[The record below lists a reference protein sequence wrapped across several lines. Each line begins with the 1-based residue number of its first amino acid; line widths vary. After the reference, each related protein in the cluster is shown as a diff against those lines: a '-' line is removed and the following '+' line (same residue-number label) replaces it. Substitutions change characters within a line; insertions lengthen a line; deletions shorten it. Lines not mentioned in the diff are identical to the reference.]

1 MSWLREFSQARDDVL
16 SSSVPQVPSPPS
28 LIRPTVYDSWR
39 RSRLQGLHPEQVEP
53 RYLLETE
60 ADGYLART
68 VAPIVEK
75 YEVALEHGAYALVL
89 TDRDGR
95 LLSRWVKD
103 PALATVMDNLG
114 VAPGTN
120 MDESTVGTTSLIAML
135 TGRPE
140 MIKGP
145 EHFSEKFRDFSC
157 SSAPIIHPVNRR
169 LLGSVSLICR
179 LWDTAPIM
187 LPWIIEFVAA
197 VTESLRV
204 RASRREQQLLDA
216 YTVHNRDA
224 RHPVVALDSKT
235 IITNAAA
242 ARLLGGV
249 DQSLLWEHARRSLVD
264 RPQGPTTLTLPDGQV
279 LTVDCRAVSHETDDA
294 GAVLVIKKQAQP
306 RRAVEGTSAANGFIQ
321 LPRLVGRSAAWRAFC
336 RDAVEHTG
344 SRTPILVT
352 GEAGSGRLAVA
363 QALQG
368 WRDVRV
374 IDAADASSR
383 GDARWCRDL
392 EALLDAPDVSVV
404 IRHVEML
411 GASSALAALA
421 TLRRRS
427 PHRLLATAEKLAFDS
442 TSHNALLDSFTAVL
456 EVPPLRDRLEDF
468 SDLVA
473 HLTERV
479 TEGAAQV
486 QWTPE
491 AIQTLSRLDWP
502 GNLNSLNALV
512 RRLVMGR
519 SSGRRIGVEHLPP
532 EYLARGARRPLASLE
547 QTEAQAIMNALQAA
561 GGNKNQAALSLGI
574 ARSTLYRKV
583 RALGLDLSSTV
594 Y

>member
-1 MSWLREFSQARDDVL
+1 MSWLHEFSQARDEVL
-16 SSSVPQVPSPPS
+16 SASVRQIPSAPR

-53 RYLLETE
+53 RHLLETG
-60 ADGYLART
+60 ADNHLARA
-68 VAPIVEK
+68 VAPIVGK
-75 YEVALEHGAYALVL
+75 YEAALEHGAYALVL

-103 PALATVMDNLG
+103 PALAAVMDNLG

-157 SSAPIIHPVNRR
+157 SSAPIIHPVNHR

-197 VTESLRV
+197 VTESLRIK
-204 RASRREQQLLDA
+204 ASHREQQLLDA
-216 YTVHNRDA
+216 YTAHNRDA

-264 RPQGPTTLTLPDGQV
+264 RPTSPSTLTLPNGQV
-279 LTVDCRAVSHETDDA
+279 LTIDCRAVSTDGCDA
-294 GAVLVIKKQAQP
+294 GAVLVIKKEARP
-306 RRAVEGTSAANGFIQ
+306 RRSADGTTTAGGFDQ
-321 LPRLVGRSAAWRAFC
+321 LPGLVGRSASWRALC
-336 RDAVEHTG
+336 RQASDHVG
-344 SRTPILVT
+344 RRSSVLLY

-368 WRDVRV
+368 RRGVHV

-383 GDARWCRDL
+383 GADRWCRDL
-392 EALLDAPDVSVV
+392 EVLLDVSEVSLV
-404 IRHVEML
+404 IRHVELL
-411 GASSALAALA
+411 GPSCALAALA
-421 TLRRRS
+421 TLRRAA
-427 PHRLLATAEKLAFDS
+427 PHRILATAEKPAFES
-442 TSHNALLDSFTAVL
+442 PGHNALIDSFTAVL
-456 EVPPLRDRLEDF
+456 EVPPLRDRLDDLP
-468 SDLVA
+468 DLVA
-473 HLTERV
+473 RFTERA
-479 TEGAAQV
+479 TDGAAQA

-491 AIQTLSRLDWP
+491 AVQTLSRLDWP
-502 GNLNSLNALV
+502 GNLNSLDALV
-512 RRLVMGR
+512 RRLVAGR
-519 SSGRRIGVEHLPP
+519 PGGRRIGVEHLPP
-532 EYLARGARRPLASLE
+532 EYRARGARRPLASLE
-547 QTEAQAIMNALQAA
+547 QTEAQAIMNALRAA

-583 RALGLDLSSTV
+583 RALGLDLSSAV

>member
-16 SSSVPQVPSPPS
+16 SSSVAQLPSPPR
-28 LIRPTVYDSWR
+28 LIRPTVFDSWR
-39 RSRLQGLHPEQVEP
+39 RSRLQGLHPERVEP
-53 RYLLETE
+53 RHLLESE
-60 ADGYLART
+60 ADNYLARA
-68 VAPIVEK
+68 VAPIVDR
-75 YEVALEHGAYALVL
+75 YEAALEHGAYALVL

-103 PALATVMDNLG
+103 PALAAVMDNLG

-157 SSAPIIHPVNRR
+157 SSAPIIHPVNHR

-179 LWDTAPIM
+179 LRDTAPIM
-187 LPWIIEFVAA
+187 LPWIIDFVAA
-197 VTESLRV
+197 VTEALRV
-204 RASRREQQLLDA
+204 RASHREQQLLDA
-216 YTVHNRDA
+216 YTAHNRDA

-264 RPQGPTTLTLPDGQV
+264 RLQGPTTLTLPDGQV

-306 RRAVEGTSAANGFIQ
+306 RRTERTSTASGFTQ

-336 RDAVEHTG
+336 RDAAEHMG
-344 SRTPILVT
+344 GRTPILVT

-383 GDARWCRDL
+383 GAERWCRDL
-392 EALLDAPDVSVV
+392 EALLDVPDVSLV
-404 IRHVEML
+404 IRHVEL
-411 GASSALAALA
+411 LTPTSALAALA
-421 TLRRRS
+421 TLRRAS

-442 TSHNALLDSFTAVL
+442 TSHNALLDSFAAVL

-473 HLTERV
+473 HLTERA
-479 TEGAAQV
+479 TDGAAQV

-512 RRLVMGR
+512 RRLVVGR
-519 SSGRRIGVEHLPP
+519 PSGRRIGVEHLPP

-561 GGNKNQAALSLGI
+561 GGNKNKAALSLGI